1 MRFIQDLD
9 KILVREDIEKIS
21 QDLATII
28 NLGFAVLARPSL
40 AVKTNLSYFLP
51 SSLIRFILVVFEWH
65 TVHFQVCKKVYN
77 FSFS

>member
-40 AVKTNLSYFLP
+40 AVKTNLSYVLP
-51 SSLIRFILVVFEWH
+51 SLIRFILVVFEWH
-65 TVHFQVCKKVYN
+65 TVHFQVCKKVHN
-77 FSFS
+77 RSC